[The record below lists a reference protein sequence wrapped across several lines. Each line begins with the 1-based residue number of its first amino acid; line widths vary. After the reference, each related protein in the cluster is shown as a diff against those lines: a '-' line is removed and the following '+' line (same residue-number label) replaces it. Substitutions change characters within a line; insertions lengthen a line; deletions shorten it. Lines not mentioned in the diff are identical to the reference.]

1 MRITYFAED
10 GTEFHSKKECEAYE
24 GKNTILPENVIAFDY
39 DNKILP
45 YSCDE
50 DFFQGIKFIYFKNKE
65 AVEAFHNEMGKIK
78 WVNEKTNRCGHYF
91 HEETLYYYD
100 VNRHDFV
107 EVEGSIEYHKE
118 KIKDLNAGKMLIKKA
133 LKA

>member
-10 GTEFHSKKECEAYE
+10 GTELHSKEACEAYE
-24 GKNTILPENVIAFDY
+24 RRTVMLPKNVIAFDY

-45 YSCDE
+45 YSCDN
-50 DFFQGIKFIYFKNKE
+50 DFFNKVKFLYFKNKE
-65 AVEAFHNEMGKIK
+65 AVEAFHNEMGRIK
-78 WVNEKTNRCGHYF
+78 WINEKTDRYDYYF

-100 VNRHDFV
+100 TSRHAFV
-107 EVEGSIEYHKE
+107 EVEESIEYHKE

-133 LKA
+133 LKT